1 MQQYLPSVG
10 PTPESLSRPRRN
22 AVDISALT
30 SNTRTSPIPSRF
42 GRRNAI
48 DYTSSLVKSD
58 WWHAGQPHAFVPH
71 HNYGANPAVPFGSA
85 EQVQA
90 GVAMSE
96 LENYQDLNHS
106 SALITSFLPR
116 DWMPKRPFVRLL
128 INFSIL
134 KLLQWPGYNHLQIVK
149 KLFFFSHNGN
159 PRTLMEVAHD
169 IADIYRSFI
178 HEFHTAFNSAEHGAV
193 RLGPNYVTF
202 GHLRL
207 LGMQLCNP
215 SNGDWI
221 ADPTARVELAAFR
234 FLPYHKSLTLY
245 PIELGRHI

>member
-10 PTPESLSRPRRN
+10 PTPESLSRSRRN

-58 WWHAGQPHAFVPH
+58 WWHAGQPHAFVPR
-71 HNYGANPAVPFGSA
+71 HNYGANPAVPFSSA
-85 EQVQA
+85 EHVQA

-96 LENYQDLNHS
+96 LENHQDLNHS

-116 DWMPKRPFVRLL
+116 DWMPKRPFVRLV
-128 INFSIL
+128 IN
-134 KLLQWPGYNHLQIVK
+134 WPGYNHLQIVK
-149 KLFFFSHNGN
+149 KLFLFSHNGN

-169 IADIYRSFI
+169 IADFYRSFI

-215 SNGDWI
+215 SSGDWI
-221 ADPTARVELAAFR
+221 ADVSYVQFRAA
-234 FLPYHKSLTLY
+234 
-245 PIELGRHI
+245 